1 MMDVDERVE
10 AQRATLARAKAER
23 KNAAARAKYRARV
36 TESGE
41 PEPVAATTWWQR
53 QVPVWEQAYRVKVAL
68 DAAVAA
74 IAGAVAATA
83 AVAAAPLASR
93 IACNGASSAAAAPLA
108 PRTSVSGAAVAPR
121 RHCAPVTC
129 APTCVVDAAD
139 DDTIAVIMSQSREVL
154 ARLAVCCR
162 RLHTLATMHPVLW
175 KLGTLYRHQSAWRRR
190 QQAASVWR
198 LAHPSPPYHAERASI
213 VKQLLGVQ
221 HPRADFSLLVDEGK
235 DRERRVIYT
244 LHGYD
249 AIRRELLSLL
259 WECHDSHGCA
269 RRAHAVGFFHNGPSS
284 VIRDRRVCVPVEGLM
299 CVACA
304 AGCDDKCGLLCHC
317 GATPPPTLTRPRARS
332 GRGH

>member
-83 AVAAAPLASR
+83 AAAAAPLASR

-139 DDTIAVIMSQSREVL
+139 DDTIALIMSQSREVL
-154 ARLAVCCR
+154 ARLAACCR

-198 LAHPSPPYHAERASI
+198 LARPSPPYPAERASI
-213 VKQLLGVQ
+213 VKQFLRRKGGEGE
-221 HPRADFSLLVDEGK
+221 REKNEKKKRRKEKEGK
-235 DRERRVIYT
+235 YRERKKKK
-244 LHGYD
+244 
-249 AIRRELLSLL
+249 RRRKEEEKKRGRRGRETREEEKKKRRNHSIARCFFLSY
-259 WECHDSHGCA
+259 
-269 RRAHAVGFFHNGPSS
+269 F
-284 VIRDRRVCVPVEGLM
+284 
-299 CVACA
+299 
-304 AGCDDKCGLLCHC
+304 
-317 GATPPPTLTRPRARS
+317 
-332 GRGH
+332 

>member
-83 AVAAAPLASR
+83 AAAAAPLASR

-121 RHCAPVTC
+121 RHCTPVTC

-139 DDTIAVIMSQSREVL
+139 DDTIALIMSQSREVL
-154 ARLAVCCR
+154 ARRTTNRCAQRKMHCTIYHAVAAVASLSAERNHLCR
-162 RLHTLATMHPVLW
+162 PLYHT
-175 KLGTLYRHQSAWRRR
+175 TLY
-190 QQAASVWR
+190 
-198 LAHPSPPYHAERASI
+198 SI
-213 VKQLLGVQ
+213 E
-221 HPRADFSLLVDEGK
+221 A
-235 DRERRVIYT
+235 
-244 LHGYD
+244 
-249 AIRRELLSLL
+249 
-259 WECHDSHGCA
+259 
-269 RRAHAVGFFHNGPSS
+269 
-284 VIRDRRVCVPVEGLM
+284 
-299 CVACA
+299 
-304 AGCDDKCGLLCHC
+304 
-317 GATPPPTLTRPRARS
+317 
-332 GRGH
+332 

>member
-41 PEPVAATTWWQR
+41 PEPVAATTWWAR

-83 AVAAAPLASR
+83 AAAAAPLASR

-139 DDTIAVIMSQSREVL
+139 DDTIALIMSQSREVL
-154 ARLAVCCR
+154 ARLAACCR

-213 VKQLLGVQ
+213 VKQFLRRKGGEGE
-221 HPRADFSLLVDEGK
+221 REKNEKKKRRKEKEGK
-235 DRERRVIYT
+235 YRERKKKK
-244 LHGYD
+244 
-249 AIRRELLSLL
+249 RRRKEEEKKRGRRGRETREEEKKKRRNHSIARCFFLSY
-259 WECHDSHGCA
+259 
-269 RRAHAVGFFHNGPSS
+269 F
-284 VIRDRRVCVPVEGLM
+284 
-299 CVACA
+299 
-304 AGCDDKCGLLCHC
+304 
-317 GATPPPTLTRPRARS
+317 
-332 GRGH
+332 